1 MVHRLRSFVPTGTYC
16 STHGPAICA
25 ELCEYSFLQRYV
37 CITNLPSQTIL
48 VDLSPGRA
56 ASVTAALNIG
66 RCLVGAAFVAAV
78 QYVIDDIGNGWTFT
92 IFGLGSLV
100 LSAPLLELVIRRGPH
115 WNAARE
121 GKSPKV
127 SKTETH

>member
-1 MVHRLRSFVPTGTYC
+1 M
-16 STHGPAICA
+16 
-25 ELCEYSFLQRYV
+25 
-37 CITNLPSQTIL
+37 
-48 VDLSPGRA
+48 DLSPGRA

-100 LSAPLLELVIRRGPH
+100 LSAPFLELVIRRGPH
-115 WNAARE
+115 WRAARE
-121 GKSPKV
+121 R
-127 SKTETH
+127 KTANEASITEA